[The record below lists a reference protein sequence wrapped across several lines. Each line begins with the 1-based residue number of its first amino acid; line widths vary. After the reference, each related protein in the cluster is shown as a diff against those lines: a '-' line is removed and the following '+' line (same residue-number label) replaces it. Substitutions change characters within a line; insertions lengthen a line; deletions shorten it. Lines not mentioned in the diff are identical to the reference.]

1 MRRKHLFYTLV
12 LLSAFMGA
20 ITTSLDLVIVEEWV
34 RDPLVY
40 GNSLFIAG
48 VIVCFF
54 FALFLSVKV
63 KGKNL
68 GQAFDPSFNRLRMIR
83 RKELKYHIFSGLGN
97 ACSTLAYV
105 SLFTFFT
112 DPSTVLPF
120 YQIVIL
126 YLLIIESVSE
136 KNSPTMAELQACIT
150 VTFGAIMV
158 SLSLGEINSSGLLIM
173 FLVMNPASAVFSIYQ
188 RKLKSLRIDE
198 KSNDSINIRF
208 WNLVFTALFINVIL
222 FFLAPN
228 ALWDT
233 VLVLRS
239 HFGIIGLNMFI
250 STIAFI
256 LFIRS
261 LGMAKASVVQAI
273 RSSSLIFVIPI
284 SIALSQFSVAN
295 PTFLLIKIMGIVLV
309 VMGILSFSLTEVK
322 SFLLIKTKSGFS
334 VKRTMEN
341 VWNIK
346 GIESVAMVAGEYD
359 LVARVR
365 TRTLGK
371 GYKEIVNRIEEIE
384 GIEDFSW
391 NSTLKEW
398 ENV

>member
-20 ITTSLDLVIVEEWV
+20 ITTSLDFVIVEEWV

-54 FALFLSVKV
+54 FALFLSVGV

-68 GQAFDPSFNRLRMIR
+68 GQVFDPSFNRLRMIR
-83 RKELKYHIFSGLGN
+83 RKELKYHIFAGLGN

-105 SLFTFFT
+105 SLFTFFP

-120 YQIVIL
+120 GQIVIL

-158 SLSLGEINSSGLLIM
+158 SLSLGEINSSGLLII

-208 WNLVFTALFINVIL
+208 WNLVCTALFINVIL
-222 FFLAPN
+222 FF
-228 ALWDT
+228 
-233 VLVLRS
+233 
-239 HFGIIGLNMFI
+239 
-250 STIAFI
+250 
-256 LFIRS
+256 
-261 LGMAKASVVQAI
+261 
-273 RSSSLIFVIPI
+273 
-284 SIALSQFSVAN
+284 
-295 PTFLLIKIMGIVLV
+295 
-309 VMGILSFSLTEVK
+309 
-322 SFLLIKTKSGFS
+322 
-334 VKRTMEN
+334 
-341 VWNIK
+341 
-346 GIESVAMVAGEYD
+346 
-359 LVARVR
+359 
-365 TRTLGK
+365 
-371 GYKEIVNRIEEIE
+371 
-384 GIEDFSW
+384 
-391 NSTLKEW
+391 
-398 ENV
+398 